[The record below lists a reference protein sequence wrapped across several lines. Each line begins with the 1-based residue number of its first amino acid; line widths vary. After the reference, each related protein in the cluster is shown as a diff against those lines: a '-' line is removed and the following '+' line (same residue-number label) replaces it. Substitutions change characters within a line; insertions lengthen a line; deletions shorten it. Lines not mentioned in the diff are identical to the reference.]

1 MHKADGEGPRRP
13 VSGAAGWSRKPKRIA
28 DLDISVTEDGC
39 VVSKPGHDAM
49 HYLNPTAVLVLE
61 LCNGQHSPEQI
72 AELVKE
78 AYGLPDAP
86 VGDVHEALKRLKAE
100 GLLA

>member
-1 MHKADGEGPRRP
+1 MHK
-13 VSGAAGWSRKPKRIA
+13 SGPKRLA

-39 VVSKPGHDAM
+39 VVRKPGHDAM

-61 LCNGQHSPEQI
+61 LCDGRNSPEQI

-78 AYGLPDAP
+78 AYGLPSAP
-86 VGDVHEALKRLKAE
+86 VGDVRDALKQLKTE